1 MKKEELNEILN
12 LCTNRAHEAY
22 GNALVFHLLS
32 REIMHLYLCKY
43 GIDNV
48 CNFKFEDVK

>member
-1 MKKEELNEILN
+1 MSEIKKIA
-12 LCTNRAHEAY
+12 TREAY

-43 GIDNV
+43 GVDAV
-48 CNFKFEDVK
+48 CDFKFEDVK